1 MKAMLKKLTRQ
12 DLCERAVQIL
22 TVLFFMSIYIFETQS
37 WGSLILFAIGG
48 TVMLFALLRQK
59 AIRPIHV
66 GAYHVFMLVFAAYV
80 LLSALWAWRAEYAV
94 EKASTIVKILLV
106 MAMLYYYYAQER
118 DIFPLVKLLMWAC
131 YGIVLYTF
139 VYYGPKEVVEAV
151 LAGGRLLTKFTN
163 VNSLGMLSAFAVIIH
178 VYVSIYDRLRWSAL
192 MALPALTVILATG
205 SRKAFLMLFM
215 GIMMIV
221 FLRLTANKSLLK
233 IAMYGGI
240 VLLAG
245 LLALYIV
252 SITPLFSG
260 IWHRIESMLAI
271 VTGEGE
277 VDYSTW
283 LRQEYIKTGF
293 RQFLETPI
301 FGMGIGNPRIL
312 AFRDYGTDCYLHNNF
327 VELLAGGGFI
337 GFALFYAMHGYLFFY
352 LLKYRKYGDR
362 NTVICLTMLV
372 LLVFLDYAAVSYY
385 YKSIYFYL
393 MIFFL
398 QVRNL
403 KQQYGSKAH
412 ESETTASGGASVSS

>member
-1 MKAMLKKLTRQ
+1 MKAMLQKIPKDR
-12 DLCERAVQIL
+12 LCEYAAQLL
-22 TVLFFMSIYIFETQS
+22 TVLFFMSIYIFETKS

-48 TVMLFALLRQK
+48 AVMLLALFRQK
-59 AIRPIHV
+59 SLFPIRF
-66 GAYHVFMLVFAAYV
+66 GAYHFFVLAFAGYV
-80 LLSALWAWRAEYAV
+80 LLSALWAWRAVYAV
-94 EKASTIVKILLV
+94 EKASTMVKILFV
-106 MAMLYYYYAQER
+106 MAMLYYYYAQDKDVFALIR
-118 DIFPLVKLLMWAC
+118 VVMWAC

-139 VYYGPKEVVEAV
+139 LYYGPKEVVVAV
-151 LAGGRLLTKFTN
+151 LDGGRLLTRFTN
-163 VNSLGMLSAFAVIIH
+163 VNSLGMLSAFAIIIN
-178 VYVSIYDRLRWSAL
+178 VYVAIYDRLRWSAL
-192 MALPALTVILATG
+192 LALPALCLILATG

-221 FLRLTANKSLLK
+221 FLRLTANQSLWK

-240 VLLAG
+240 VLLGG
-245 LLALYIV
+245 LLALWIV
-252 SITPLFSG
+252 SITPIFSG
-260 IWHRIESMLAI
+260 IWHRILSMLAI
-271 VTGEGE
+271 VTGKGE

-283 LRQEYIKTGF
+283 LRQEYIKAGF

-301 FGMGIGNPRIL
+301 FGIGVGNPRII

-327 VELLAGGGFI
+327 VELLAGGGFL
-337 GFALFYAMHGYLFFY
+337 GFAFFYAMHGYLFVS
-352 LLKYRKYGDR
+352 LLRYRRFGDR

-403 KQQYGSKAH
+403 KQQYGRKAN
-412 ESETTASGGASVSS
+412 ESETTASGGDAVSS